1 MAHALAQSQLAAE
14 EEGEGEVGE
23 VILLQPCHLLTCNLY
38 FDHCATLQ

>member
-23 VILLQPCHLLTCNLY
+23 VNPCLY
-38 FDHCATLQ
+38 YLRHNVTKL

>member
-23 VILLQPCHLLTCNLY
+23 VNPCVSEL
-38 FDHCATLQ
+38 

>member
-23 VILLQPCHLLTCNLY
+23 VTLLQPCHLLTCNLY
-38 FDHCATLQ
+38 LEL